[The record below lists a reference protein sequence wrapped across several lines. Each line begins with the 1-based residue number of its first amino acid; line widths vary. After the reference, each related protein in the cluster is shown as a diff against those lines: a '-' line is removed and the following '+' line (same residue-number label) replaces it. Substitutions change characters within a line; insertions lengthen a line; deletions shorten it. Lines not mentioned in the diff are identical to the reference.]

1 MKPSPTDSR
10 HGMAEALIFPLF
22 YFSGNRKQESDRAFI
37 SSRLDSLN
45 KENRLSACVVYEE
58 LYKRH
63 LNKGEGREARLR
75 ANAFL
80 TDAAQQCGITSL
92 EYREAQVKTLGRAR
106 HKFTDEI
113 ERIKALKPKVSI
125 LGMADNGKLQSR

>member
-1 MKPSPTDSR
+1 MTE
-10 HGMAEALIFPLF
+10 GEIFPLI
-22 YFSGNRKQESDRAFI
+22 YFGGNRHQSSDKAFI
-37 SSRLDSLN
+37 SSRLDALN
-45 KENRLSACVVYEE
+45 RDNRLIACVVYEE

-63 LNKGEGREARLR
+63 LNKGGGREARLR

-80 TDAAQQCGITSL
+80 TGAAEQCGITSL

-125 LGMADNGKLQSR
+125 LGMADNDHKTKKV